1 MENNH
6 SHFDQRAASWD
17 TPETIKRNDAFAE
30 AIKKH
35 LSGPVGKMMDFGCGT
50 GLLASHFL
58 DDAKMILGIETSQG
72 MEKVFNERFKAH
84 EKVNLLVINL
94 EESELPCEYGPF
106 DLIMT
111 GMAFHHLKN
120 PQKMLTTFKK
130 LLTPNGKIFIIDL
143 DEEDGSFHP
152 DNLAMGVHHQGF
164 SRLTLENW
172 AREVGFKSFEH
183 ELIYQINKNERSYG
197 LFIGVYS

>member
-6 SHFDQRAASWD
+6 SHFDQQAANWD
-17 TPETIKRNDAFAE
+17 TPETIKRNEAFAQ

-35 LSGPVGKMMDFGCGT
+35 LTGPVGKMMDFGCGT

-58 DDAKMILGIETSQG
+58 SEAQEILGIETSQG
-72 MEKVFNERFKAH
+72 MERVFNERFKDH
-84 EKVNLLVINL
+84 EQVSLLVTNL
-94 EESELPCEYGPF
+94 EESELAPEYGPF

-120 PQKMLTTFKK
+120 PQKMLSNFKK
-130 LLTPNGKIFIIDL
+130 HLAPRGKIFIIDL

-152 DNLAMGVHHQGF
+152 DNAAMGVHHHGF
-164 SRLTLENW
+164 SRQTLENW
-172 AREVGFKSFEH
+172 AREEGFESFTH
-183 ELIYQINKNERSYG
+183 ELIYQIQKNERSYG
-197 LFIGVYS
+197 LFMGVFQ